1 MIPVATEAA
10 GYRNA
15 KVDVATGT
23 ETASMTGAASPA
35 RVRVTTSVLPG
46 SVTPITG
53 TGTVPPIAGMRVL
66 SIGYET
72 VVTGVIVST
81 TKLTGRSGATF
92 ATGKATSSALTV
104 RVTLPWGSVTG
115 TIHVPSAPNG
125 IADARVVGVPPS
137 TWATRVTVPVTE
149 LGTVP
154 VTEMRR
160 ESSTVLQLPRARL
173 KMVPIMTVGDAG
185 CSDPTPSPR
194 IARRCASMHVTAW
207 IAVGAMTGGVD
218 RRVMRRTSRF

>member
-1 MIPVATEAA
+1 MA

-23 ETASMTGAASPA
+23 ETASRIGVSAP
-35 RVRVTTSVLPG
+35 VRVSVMTSVLPG

-53 TGTVPPIAGMRVL
+53 MLIEPSGAAIRVL
-66 SIGYET
+66 SSGYET

-137 TWATRVTVPVTE
+137 T
-149 LGTVP
+149 
-154 VTEMRR
+154 
-160 ESSTVLQLPRARL
+160 
-173 KMVPIMTVGDAG
+173 
-185 CSDPTPSPR
+185 
-194 IARRCASMHVTAW
+194 
-207 IAVGAMTGGVD
+207 
-218 RRVMRRTSRF
+218 